1 MKLEFD
7 ITQSFNKDISNLP
20 ASQKETIEKQIN
32 VISQSLLNGKTAF
45 TENASIPYIFNLKGG
60 LDSSL
65 FLIRADQDTRIIA
78 AVDEDPI
85 FDKISLTLFRLV
97 DKNKADEI
105 YKEVGEELYTKLGV
119 L

>member
-7 ITQSFNKDISNLP
+7 ITQSFNEDISEL
-20 ASQKETIEKQIN
+20 SDLQIEAVKKQIN
-32 VISQSLLNGKTAF
+32 FVSQSLLNGQTAF
-45 TENASIPYIFNLKGG
+45 KENSSIPYIFNLKDG

-65 FLIRADQDTRIIA
+65 FLIRIDKDKRIVA
-78 AVDEDPI
+78 SVDEDPI

-97 DKNKADEI
+97 DKNQAENV
-105 YKEVGEELYTKLGV
+105 YKQVGKDLYSKLGI

>member
-1 MKLEFD
+1 MKLEFE
-7 ITQSFNKDISNLP
+7 ITKSFDEDISGL
-20 ASQKETIEKQIN
+20 SSEQREMIGKQIN
-32 VISQSLLNGKTAF
+32 IVSQSLLNGKTAF
-45 TENASIPYIFNLKGG
+45 KENSSVPYIFNLKGG

-65 FLIRADQDTRIIA
+65 FLIKVDQDNRMIA

-97 DKNKADEI
+97 NKDQAENV
-105 YKEVGEELYTKLGV
+105 YKEVGKAIYSKLGI

>member
-1 MKLEFD
+1 MELEFD
-7 ITQSFNKDISNLP
+7 ITQSFNQDIARLP
-20 ASQKETIEKQIN
+20 SSQRENIEKQIN
-32 VISQSLLNGKTAF
+32 IVSQSLLNGKTAF
-45 TENASIPYIFNLKGG
+45 KENSSIPYIFNLKGG

-65 FLIRADQDTRIIA
+65 FLIRVDADNRMIA

-97 DKNKADEI
+97 NKDKAEI
-105 YKEVGEELYTKLGV
+105 VYKEVGEEIYSKLGI

>member
-1 MKLEFD
+1 MELEFD
-7 ITQSFNKDISNLP
+7 ITQSFSDDLAHLP
-20 ASQKETIEKQIN
+20 AAQREKVQDQIN
-32 VISQSLLNGKTAF
+32 FVSGSLLNGETAF
-45 TENASIPYIFNLKGG
+45 KENSSIPYIFNLKGG

-65 FLIRADQDTRIIA
+65 FVIKADQDNRIIA

-97 DKNKADEI
+97 DKTKAEEVYRKVGEEI
-105 YKEVGEELYTKLGV
+105 YKRLGI